1 MLRIQARNFSNG
13 TAMQAAAKKKAPG
26 FSKAQSGGK
35 KTTKRVTAGSM
46 YKRWQPAVATANL
59 HKNATFV
66 DLPIFNPQKMKGFE
80 VNSFSEHQLQLL
92 YRLGSFRQNQFNELF
107 TRPVSLVRDS
117 TTKKLFDTL
126 EKSTSKRIVITGEP
140 GVGKTTLLAQ
150 LHAQALEK
158 KALVFSISNSE
169 ILTNGRTDFFAEG
182 EKYIQPML
190 VKKLL
195 TKFAKS
201 NSKELLQSIT
211 LSDNYKLVHS
221 EGKDLSVKRNVNLT
235 KGKST
240 LSDLLNIKAPSR
252 NRGAVFDALIKE
264 LTTQT
269 KIPVYFT
276 VDNFSHLLTT
286 PFTAYKDTS
295 NKNIHLL
302 KFQIGQ
308 SIFDLVS
315 GDLKFAAKNSCV
327 VLAISGSDRT
337 NRTLPIGLNK
347 LPHDPYLTR
356 YHYEPLLAEKLLKGK
371 CEEFEVAKL
380 SKTEVAKLIDFYQ
393 KAGILLEKDL
403 QNKTLEQLTEEKYF
417 LSGNGNPREL
427 LKSIALYPF

>member
-1 MLRIQARNFSNG
+1 M
-13 TAMQAAAKKKAPG
+13 
-26 FSKAQSGGK
+26 
-35 KTTKRVTAGSM
+35 
-46 YKRWQPAVATANL
+46 
-59 HKNATFV
+59 
-66 DLPIFNPQKMKGFE
+66 
-80 VNSFSEHQLQLL
+80 
-92 YRLGSFRQNQFNELF
+92 
-107 TRPVSLVRDS
+107 
-117 TTKKLFDTL
+117 
-126 EKSTSKRIVITGEP
+126 
-140 GVGKTTLLAQ
+140 
-150 LHAQALEK
+150 
-158 KALVFSISNSE
+158 
-169 ILTNGRTDFFAEG
+169 
-182 EKYIQPML
+182 
-190 VKKLL
+190 
-195 TKFAKS
+195 
-201 NSKELLQSIT
+201 
-211 LSDNYKLVHS
+211 
-221 EGKDLSVKRNVNLT
+221 
-235 KGKST
+235 
-240 LSDLLNIKAPSR
+240 LNIKAPSR

-327 VLAISGSDRT
+327 VLATSGSDRT

-380 SKTEVAKLIDFYQ
+380 SKIEVAKLIEFYQ

-403 QNKTLEQLTEEKYF
+403 QNKSLEQLTEEKYF